1 MEMNASLIFA
11 LLLALFF
18 LDQLLREIYGPSVT
32 KRVTLFTTSSLT
44 LSVLYL

>member
-1 MEMNASLIFA
+1 MEVNASIIFA

-18 LDQLLREIYGPSVT
+18 LDQLLREIFGPSAT
-32 KRVTLFTTSSLT
+32 KCFTLFTTSSLT